1 MIARDDDGGAGFA
14 EICQCLREELD
25 RMNWWNC
32 SVEDVARQQ
41 EAIHS
46 LSDHNFDDRCHEIL
60 LRLGKVE
67 LMQRSA
73 QVPVTGVEEA
83 HMEKVGVW
91 SDILAIPRR
100 SVGAMKHPIAD
111 AVDVRLAESLH
122 RIESQID
129 YRPVKV
135 ASWGV
140 AAASVLGAVA
150 AGFGAVAAI
159 AGAYAAVKT
168 AIRVSHEGR
177 EPKQE
182 VTAGRGT
189 NQDDAEATP
198 LSR

>member
-1 MIARDDDGGAGFA
+1 
-14 EICQCLREELD
+14 
-25 RMNWWNC
+25 
-32 SVEDVARQQ
+32 
-41 EAIHS
+41 
-46 LSDHNFDDRCHEIL
+46 
-60 LRLGKVE
+60 
-67 LMQRSA
+67 
-73 QVPVTGVEEA
+73 
-83 HMEKVGVW
+83 
-91 SDILAIPRR
+91 
-100 SVGAMKHPIAD
+100 MKHPIAD

-177 EPKQE
+177 ELDRSSGPDRSE
-182 VTAGRGT
+182 
-189 NQDDAEATP
+189 AEGDSVIS
-198 LSR
+198 LNN

>member
-1 MIARDDDGGAGFA
+1 
-14 EICQCLREELD
+14 
-25 RMNWWNC
+25 
-32 SVEDVARQQ
+32 
-41 EAIHS
+41 
-46 LSDHNFDDRCHEIL
+46 
-60 LRLGKVE
+60 
-67 LMQRSA
+67 
-73 QVPVTGVEEA
+73 
-83 HMEKVGVW
+83 
-91 SDILAIPRR
+91 
-100 SVGAMKHPIAD
+100 MKHPIAD

-182 VTAGRGT
+182 IELAGPG
-189 NQDDAEATP
+189 
-198 LSR
+198 SRDEQNSVISLND

>member
-1 MIARDDDGGAGFA
+1 MIARNDHHGAVFGELGECFGKEFDGLNGRYRAVEDITCQQQAVNVFSYHQIADRSDEFLLCSA
-14 EICQCLREELD
+14 EI
-25 RMNWWNC
+25 
-32 SVEDVARQQ
+32 
-41 EAIHS
+41 
-46 LSDHNFDDRCHEIL
+46 
-60 LRLGKVE
+60 E
-67 LMQRSA
+67 LMQRPT

-83 HMEKVGVW
+83 HMEKVGAW
-91 SDILAIPRR
+91 SDILTVPRR
-100 SVGAMKHPIAD
+100 SVGGMKHPIAD

-177 EPKQE
+177 EPRPEISSALSQTE
-182 VTAGRGT
+182 
-189 NQDDAEATP
+189 DDSSVPSVHE
-198 LSR
+198 

>member
-1 MIARDDDGGAGFA
+1 
-14 EICQCLREELD
+14 
-25 RMNWWNC
+25 
-32 SVEDVARQQ
+32 
-41 EAIHS
+41 
-46 LSDHNFDDRCHEIL
+46 
-60 LRLGKVE
+60 
-67 LMQRSA
+67 
-73 QVPVTGVEEA
+73 
-83 HMEKVGVW
+83 MEKLGRR
-91 SDILAIPRR
+91 SDIFAIPRR
-100 SVGAMKHPIAD
+100 SVGGMKHPIAD

-177 EPKQE
+177 ELDRSSGPDRSE
-182 VTAGRGT
+182 
-189 NQDDAEATP
+189 AEGDSVIS
-198 LSR
+198 LND

>member
-1 MIARDDDGGAGFA
+1 
-14 EICQCLREELD
+14 
-25 RMNWWNC
+25 
-32 SVEDVARQQ
+32 
-41 EAIHS
+41 
-46 LSDHNFDDRCHEIL
+46 
-60 LRLGKVE
+60 
-67 LMQRSA
+67 
-73 QVPVTGVEEA
+73 
-83 HMEKVGVW
+83 
-91 SDILAIPRR
+91 
-100 SVGAMKHPIAD
+100 MKHPIAD

-177 EPKQE
+177 EPRPEISSALSQTE
-182 VTAGRGT
+182 
-189 NQDDAEATP
+189 DDSSVPSVHE
-198 LSR
+198 